1 MDSSHWVCPHCCSKY
16 SLSLIA
22 SVKVS
27 YSGLVNR
34 FPIIG
39 WGLNSKTKGS
49 LLIINPKPNVS
60 NPASISVSA
69 ALIVV

>member
-1 MDSSHWVCPHCCSKY
+1 
-16 SLSLIA
+16 
-22 SVKVS
+22 
-27 YSGLVNR
+27 LVYR

-69 ALIVV
+69 ALIDV